1 MVGEN
6 GRGLKLGIVIR
17 IPCVII
23 DASEHEELL
32 RWVWRPVWSVDERT
46 DGSTSII
53 IAGTNRHVALRK
65 RGRFYIHTA
74 MLNSHLGDD
83 DGLEAQVF

>member
-1 MVGEN
+1 MDGEN
-6 GRGLKLGIVIR
+6 GRRLKLGVVIR
-17 IPCVII
+17 IPCAII
-23 DASEHEELL
+23 DALEHEELL

-46 DGSTSII
+46 DGLIISII

-83 DGLEAQVF
+83 GLEAQVF